1 MARGQLTLFDIDN
14 SLKSLTIPPEN
25 FQTIDVHILI
35 SGGIHTAPIHIRT
48 NQRVIRYIID

>member
-35 SGGIHTAPIHIRT
+35 SGGIHTALIHIRT